1 MYSTLNVDIRPGEG
15 LGIFDIGA
23 SLWTILDRLREL
35 HHMFPQVDVKY
46 DPDASAVTPIIV
58 HVRPHLDLLFSGKGQ
73 RLHSI
78 SVRRLRDPNPP
89 VMLRYNDTVI
99 SSTEEVLRRVVVN
112 RIFGPTYPGDE
123 LRYPGL
129 WFSFEDDSIAEGI
142 QGPSVVDREQ
152 EVKRVFISQ
161 KGNDGRGEDA
171 LGEVKECSVMEGDVS
186 RAIVK
191 IHDGIVLNFYGSS
204 KSFHVRLGETKA
216 QDLSMEL
223 GPPSRIHYKEDER
236 MSIHS
241 SKKHA
246 DGEDDRGYFYNYFD
260 HGIDFLISDSTHIV
274 KKIVLHTNIV
284 SVAAL
289 TTQLLPITP
298 RKPGTPLFQRYK
310 RCSWEIEG
318 SPEDDEDDTPPRK
331 RFYDRFETISHF
343 LDPHGTPSS
352 MLLDRTDDEDDL
364 TLPSSATRR
373 VYLIFRRCVF
383 TAQSASQYMAMAGSY
398 LKLPNHHKWRA

>member
-1 MYSTLNVDIRPGEG
+1 MARPLLQCGAP
-15 LGIFDIGA
+15 GA

-112 RIFGPTYPGDE
+112 RIFGPTYSGDE

-142 QGPSVVDREQ
+142 QGPPVVDREQ

-171 LGEVKECSVMEGDVS
+171 LGEVKECAVMEGDVS

-191 IHDGIVLNFYGSS
+191 V
-204 KSFHVRLGETKA
+204 
-216 QDLSMEL
+216 
-223 GPPSRIHYKEDER
+223 SRSR
-236 MSIHS
+236 
-241 SKKHA
+241 
-246 DGEDDRGYFYNYFD
+246 
-260 HGIDFLISDSTHIV
+260 
-274 KKIVLHTNIV
+274 
-284 SVAAL
+284 
-289 TTQLLPITP
+289 LLP
-298 RKPGTPLFQRYK
+298 
-310 RCSWEIEG
+310 SIEAPNSCWLEFRFMTG
-318 SPEDDEDDTPPRK
+318 SFSTS
-331 RFYDRFETISHF
+331 T
-343 LDPHGTPSS
+343 G
-352 MLLDRTDDEDDL
+352 
-364 TLPSSATRR
+364 LPSPST
-373 VYLIFRRCVF
+373 FD
-383 TAQSASQYMAMAGSY
+383 
-398 LKLPNHHKWRA
+398 